1 MICKLQRKKAK
12 LSKGKDKKRSKTETN
27 ENIDVSGTS
36 FLKICYY
43 YYYYYYYYYHYYYY
57 YYQKTLVDCG
67 FLTQPGKRF
76 INLRTE
82 PLIKKI
88 PLDSRTRTTTS
99 TRFD

>member
-1 MICKLQRKKAK
+1 MICKLQRKQAK

-36 FLKICYY
+36 FLKI
-43 YYYYYYYYYHYYYY
+43 YYYY

-67 FLTQPGKRF
+67 YLTQPGKRF

>member
-27 ENIDVSGTS
+27 ENIHVSGTS
-36 FLKICYY
+36 LLKINYY
-43 YYYYYYYYYHYYYY
+43 YYYYY

-67 FLTQPGKRF
+67 YLTQPGKRF

>member
-36 FLKICYY
+36 FLKIY
-43 YYYYYYYYYHYYYY
+43 YYYY

-67 FLTQPGKRF
+67 YLTQPGKRF

>member
-36 FLKICYY
+36 FLKIC

-88 PLDSRTRTTTS
+88 PLDSRTRTTAS
-99 TRFD
+99 TGFD

>member
-27 ENIDVSGTS
+27 ENVDVSGTS
-36 FLKICYY
+36 FLKIYY
-43 YYYYYYYYYHYYYY
+43 YYYYY

-67 FLTQPGKRF
+67 YLTQPGKRF

>member
-27 ENIDVSGTS
+27 KNIDVSGIS
-36 FLKICYY
+36 FLKIY
-43 YYYYYYYYYHYYYY
+43 YYYY

-67 FLTQPGKRF
+67 YLTQPEKQF

-82 PLIKKI
+82 PLIRKI
-88 PLDSRTRTTTS
+88 PLDSGTRATTS

>member
-27 ENIDVSGTS
+27 ENIDVSRTS
-36 FLKICYY
+36 FLKIYY
-43 YYYYYYYYYHYYYY
+43 YYYYY

-67 FLTQPGKRF
+67 YLTQPGKRF

>member
-36 FLKICYY
+36 FLKIC

>member
-43 YYYYYYYYYHYYYY
+43 YYYYYYYNYYYY

-88 PLDSRTRTTTS
+88 PLDSRTRTTAS
-99 TRFD
+99 TGFD